1 MIAKS
6 EIQTTYPKI
15 QNQRCST
22 PHEHCW
28 WNHFQSPIL
37 AGKSTGIVLAQ
48 GFHPSHYSK
57 RRGSPPSRRLSK
69 WIGRSEIKK
78 KIWGKK
84 RVKFQTQFSNS
95 LSSWMLK
102 MCWKP
107 TGLKIHLPMV
117 SLYRQG
123 SWNAPSKV
131 GSHMPQSSRC
141 MVYLVG
147 GLEHGFYFSMY
158 WE

>member
-1 MIAKS
+1 MNIAG
-6 EIQTTYPKI
+6 EIIFNPPFWLVNPQGLSSLKV
-15 QNQRCST
+15 ST
-22 PHEHCW
+22 PLI
-28 WNHFQSPIL
+28 IL
-37 AGKSTGIVLAQ
+37 RGAGPRHPGGYPNGLGDWKKS
-48 GFHPSHYSK
+48 
-57 RRGSPPSRRLSK
+57 R
-69 WIGRSEIKK
+69 KK
-78 KIWGKK
+78 SGEKK

-158 WE
+158 WNNHPN